1 MTAVSGRFNQI
12 MVGFYAWMMA
22 IYLGAVVVDAVYAR
36 IIPAASTALAEAAD
50 FLLLMG
56 GVTILAALVAV
67 VFSWQANTVR
77 IFSIAS
83 LVVLLGEFLMP
94 VFFAPLIAGSQISG
108 ISKLLRIGIN
118 GLASILAF
126 IGLGIYYLPKVQK
139 TS

>member
-1 MTAVSGRFNQI
+1 

-108 ISKLLRIGIN
+108 TGKLLRIGIN

-126 IGLGIYYLPKVQK
+126 IGLGIYYLPKAQK

>member
-1 MTAVSGRFNQI
+1 MNAVSGRFTQI

-22 IYLGAVVVDAVYAR
+22 IYLGAVVLDAVYAR

-67 VFSWQANTVR
+67 VFSWQANAAR
-77 IFSIAS
+77 IFFIAS
-83 LVVLLGEFLMP
+83 LVVLLGEFLIP

-108 ISKLLRIGIN
+108 TGTLLRIGIN

-126 IGLGIYYLPKVQK
+126 IGLGMFDLRRGKKDY
-139 TS
+139 